1 MSNEGIKHD
10 DGKPRMDLLPYD
22 ALIEVAK
29 VLTFGAKKYTAGN
42 WSKGINYSRLIA
54 AAERHLGEFKEGR
67 DMDNESGIGHLAHAV
82 CNLIFAIWMSK
93 HRPDLDDR
101 WIHESKKSSLLKDT

>member
-1 MSNEGIKHD
+1 MSEGIKHD
-10 DGKPRMDLLPYD
+10 ADKPRMDLLPYD

-42 WSKGINYSRLIA
+42 WAKGIQMSRLIA

-67 DMDNESGIGHLAHAV
+67 DTDAESGIGHLAHAA
-82 CNLIFAIWMSK
+82 CNMLFAIWMQK
-93 HRPDLDDR
+93 HRPELDNR
-101 WIHESKKSSLLKDT
+101 WIHESRKK